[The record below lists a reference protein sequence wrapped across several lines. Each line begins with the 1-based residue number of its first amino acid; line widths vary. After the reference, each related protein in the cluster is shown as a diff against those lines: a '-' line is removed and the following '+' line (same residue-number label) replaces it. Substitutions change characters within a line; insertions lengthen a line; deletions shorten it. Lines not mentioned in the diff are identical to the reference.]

1 MAWLLKVNDR
11 LGSEKLGVWG
21 EIDWNLR
28 VWVRD
33 VFESLNDRSVL
44 LANSE
49 EVGCDLG
56 LASLIGGE
64 MVFKAELEQAIDW
77 RETETLRVLPLVGV

>member
-1 MAWLLKVNDR
+1 MESDGLAWLLQVNDL

-21 EIDWNLR
+21 EIDWNLG

-33 VFESLNDRSVL
+33 VFESLNDRSESLVT
-44 LANSE
+44 E

-64 MVFKAELEQAIDW
+64 MVFKAELEQAID
-77 RETETLRVLPLVGV
+77 

>member
-1 MAWLLKVNDR
+1 MESDGLTWLLQVNDL
-11 LGSEKLGVWG
+11 LGSEKLGVWS

-28 VWVRD
+28 VWVRG
-33 VFESLNDRSVL
+33 VFESLNDRSEL
-44 LANSE
+44 LVSE

-64 MVFKAELEQAIDW
+64 MVFKAELEQAID
-77 RETETLRVLPLVGV
+77 